1 MDEVH
6 RISGKAWSQY
16 LTWAED
22 YFLFPT
28 SSKKPLASVVTFRFA
43 GLNKTLVVRNKSNA
57 VYTGASIRALLIRIT
72 DSGELGG
79 DPTQEAEELLTELD
93 FGTCVLELYD
103 GMAFSFAF
111 VLCFFSYCCCYPS
124 AHLSFL
130 LFHGPFSRLTQRDRV
145 LDDTWPEWKVEAKEI
160 GCSSKWYTEVLGWSD
175 DQIKADF
182 GLGPGSGPSINI
194 AMPV

>member
-1 MDEVH
+1 MNKVH
-6 RISGKAWSQY
+6 RISRKAWSQY

-28 SSKKPLASVVTFRFA
+28 SSKKPLASVLTFRFA

-79 DPTQEAEELLTELD
+79 DPMQEGEELLTELD

-103 GMAFSFAF
+103 
-111 VLCFFSYCCCYPS
+111 
-124 AHLSFL
+124 
-130 LFHGPFSRLTQRDRV
+130 DRV

-175 DQIKADF
+175 DQIKAEF
-182 GLGPGSGPSINI
+182 GLGSRSGPSINI
-194 AMPV
+194 ATPV